1 MNCLSPKILALAL
14 AVILGGCS
22 LTPAYE
28 RPAAPVPA
36 TYPTVNAPDA
46 AASPAAA
53 DIGWRDFFADE
64 RLRQIIAFAL
74 SNNRDLRVAV
84 LNIEKSRA
92 QHRIQESEL
101 FPAVNASG
109 SGSASRTPA
118 DLSQTGQPV
127 IGRQYSA
134 GIGFSAYE
142 LDLFGRVRSLNA
154 QAMQQFLATEQA
166 RRATHI
172 SLVAEVVSDYLTLAA
187 DQERLKLAQ
196 STLQSQS
203 DSYGLTQRS
212 YEVGAAS
219 GLTLRQA
226 QTSVESARVDVAR
239 YTSQVAQD
247 RNALALVVGTQ
258 VPADLLP
265 MGLADALGAL
275 GARSD
280 VPAGLPSELLQQRPD
295 VLQAEHELQ
304 AANANI
310 GAARAAFYPSISLT
324 ASAGS
329 SSSELGSLFK
339 AGSGVWSFAP
349 QISLPVFDGGRNR
362 ANLDSARISRDISV
376 AQYEKAIQTAFR
388 EVADALAQR
397 GTLGQQLDAQQALVD
412 ATNESFT
419 LSEARFRRGVDSY
432 LNVLDSQ
439 RSLYGAQQNLIGTQ
453 LSRVLN
459 LVTLY
464 KVLGGGWV
472 ESTQKTSA
480 VGPAVLG
487 FESRLEFN
495 HLDVEPDR

>member
-1 MNCLSPKILALAL
+1 MN
-14 AVILGGCS
+14 S
-22 LTPAYE
+22 LTPKLLWLVLAGVISGCTLMPSYE
-28 RPAAPVPA
+28 RPTAPIPSNYPAGSAAG
-36 TYPTVNAPDA
+36 A
-46 AASPAAA
+46 AAGPAAA
-53 DIGWRDFFADE
+53 EIGWRDFFADE
-64 RLRQIIAFAL
+64 RLRQIIALAL

-92 QHRIQESEL
+92 QYRIQKSEL

-118 DLSQTGQPV
+118 DLSQTGRAETV
-127 IGRQYSA
+127 RQYSA
-134 GIGFSAYE
+134 DVGFSAYE
-142 LDLFGRVRSLNA
+142 LDLFGRVRSLNT
-154 QAMQQFLATEQA
+154 QAAQQFLATEEA
-166 RRATHI
+166 RRATQI

-187 DQERLKLAQ
+187 DEDRLELAQ
-196 STLQSQS
+196 STFKSQT

-212 YEVGAAS
+212 YEVGSAS
-219 GLTLRQA
+219 GLSLRQA
-226 QTSVESARVDVAR
+226 QTSVERARVDVAR

-265 MGLADALGAL
+265 TGLADEMGAL
-275 GARSD
+275 SARSD
-280 VPAGLPSELLQQRPD
+280 VPAGLPSELMQRRPD

-310 GAARAAFYPSISLT
+310 GAARAAFYPSITLT

-329 SSSELGSLFK
+329 SSSELGTLFK
-339 AGSGVWSFAP
+339 AGSGAWSFAP
-349 QISLPVFDGGRNR
+349 QISIPIFDGGRNR
-362 ANLDSARISRDISV
+362 GNLDSARISRDIGV

-397 GTLGQQLDAQQALVD
+397 GTLDQQLDAQQALVD
-412 ATNESFT
+412 ATNESYK
-419 LSEARFRRGVDSY
+419 LSDARFRRGVDSY

-439 RSLYGAQQNLIGTQ
+439 RSLYDAQQNLIGTQ

-459 LVTLY
+459 WVTLY

-472 ESTQKTSA
+472 EST
-480 VGPAVLG
+480 
-487 FESRLEFN
+487 
-495 HLDVEPDR
+495 

>member
-1 MNCLSPKILALAL
+1 MNSLSPKLLSLVLA
-14 AVILGGCS
+14 AVLSGCTLMPS
-22 LTPAYE
+22 YE
-28 RPAAPVPA
+28 RPAVPVPA
-36 TYPTVNAPDA
+36 NYPTENAADTA
-46 AASPAAA
+46 GSPAAA
-53 DIGWRDFFADE
+53 DVGWRDFFADE
-64 RLRQIIAFAL
+64 RLRQIIALAL

-92 QHRIQESEL
+92 QYRIQESEL

-109 SGSASRTPA
+109 SGSARRTPA
-118 DLSQTGQPV
+118 DLSQTGQAE

-134 GIGFSAYE
+134 EVGFSAYE
-142 LDLFGRVRSLNA
+142 LDLFGRVRSLNT
-154 QAMQQFLATEQA
+154 QAAQQFLATEEA

-196 STLQSQS
+196 STFQSQS

-212 YEVGAAS
+212 YEVGSAS
-219 GLTLRQA
+219 GLSLRQA
-226 QTSVESARVDVAR
+226 QTSVERARVDVAR

-247 RNALALVVGTQ
+247 RNALALIVGTQ
-258 VPADLLP
+258 VPTDLLP
-265 MGLADALGAL
+265 TGLADAVGAL

-280 VPAGLPSELLQQRPD
+280 VPAGLPSALLQRRPD

-310 GAARAAFYPSISLT
+310 GAARAAFYPSITLT

-329 SSSELGSLFK
+329 SSSELGNLFK

-349 QISLPVFDGGRNR
+349 QISLPIFDGGRNR
-362 ANLDSARISRDISV
+362 GNLDSARIGRDIGV

-397 GTLGQQLDAQQALVD
+397 GTLDQQLDAQQALVD
-412 ATNESFT
+412 ATNESYK
-419 LSEARFRRGVDSY
+419 LSDARFRRGVDSY

-439 RSLYGAQQNLIGTQ
+439 RSLYDAQQNLIGTQ

-464 KVLGGGWV
+464 KALGGGWA
-472 ESTQKTSA
+472 ESTQNAGIRSNPMARDSMNPSA
-480 VGPAVLG
+480 P
-487 FESRLEFN
+487 
-495 HLDVEPDR
+495 

>member
-1 MNCLSPKILALAL
+1 MNSLSPKRLSLVLAAAL
-14 AVILGGCS
+14 SGCTLMPS
-22 LTPAYE
+22 YE

-36 TYPTVNAPDA
+36 DYPTGGAAGA

-53 DIGWRDFFADE
+53 DIGWRDFFAGE
-64 RLRQIIAFAL
+64 HLQQIIALAL

-92 QHRIQESEL
+92 QLRIRESEL

-109 SGSASRTPA
+109 SGSGSASRTPS
-118 DLSQTGQPV
+118 DLSQTGQADIV
-127 IGRQYSA
+127 RQYSA
-134 GIGFSAYE
+134 DVGFSAYE
-142 LDLFGRVRSLNA
+142 LDLFGRVRSLNT
-154 QAMQQFLATEQA
+154 QAAQQFLATEEA

-196 STLQSQS
+196 STFQSQS

-212 YEVGAAS
+212 YEVGSAS
-219 GLTLRQA
+219 GLSLRQA
-226 QTSVESARVDVAR
+226 QTSVERARVDVAR

-258 VPADLLP
+258 VPDDLLP
-265 MGLADALGAL
+265 TGLADAVAAL
-275 GARSD
+275 GTRSD
-280 VPAGLPSELLQQRPD
+280 VPAGLPSALMQRRPD

-310 GAARAAFYPSISLT
+310 GAARAAFYPSITLT

-329 SSSELGSLFK
+329 SSSELGNLFK

-349 QISLPVFDGGRNR
+349 QISLPIFDGGRNR
-362 ANLDSARISRDISV
+362 GNLDSARISRDIGV

-397 GTLGQQLDAQQALVD
+397 GTLHQQLDAQQALVD
-412 ATNESFT
+412 ATDESYK
-419 LSEARFRRGVDSY
+419 LSDARFRRGVDSY

-439 RSLYGAQQNLIGTQ
+439 RSLYDAQQNLIGTQ

-472 ESTQKTSA
+472 ESTQSA
-480 VGPAVLG
+480 GTRSNPMGRDSMTPSA
-487 FESRLEFN
+487 
-495 HLDVEPDR
+495 P

>member
-1 MNCLSPKILALAL
+1 MNSLSPKLLSLVLA
-14 AVILGGCS
+14 AVLSGCTLMPS
-22 LTPAYE
+22 YE
-28 RPAAPVPA
+28 RPAVPVPA
-36 TYPTVNAPDA
+36 NYPTENAADTA
-46 AASPAAA
+46 GSPAAA
-53 DIGWRDFFADE
+53 DVGWRDFFADE
-64 RLRQIIAFAL
+64 RLRQIIALAL

-92 QHRIQESEL
+92 QYRIQESEL

-118 DLSQTGQPV
+118 DLSQTGQAE

-134 GIGFSAYE
+134 EVGFSAYE
-142 LDLFGRVRSLNA
+142 LDLFGRVRSLNT
-154 QAMQQFLATEQA
+154 QAAQQFLATEEA

-196 STLQSQS
+196 STFQSQS

-212 YEVGAAS
+212 YEVGSAS
-219 GLTLRQA
+219 GLSLRQA
-226 QTSVESARVDVAR
+226 QTSVERARVDVAR

-247 RNALALVVGTQ
+247 RNALALIVGTQ
-258 VPADLLP
+258 VPTDLLP
-265 MGLADALGAL
+265 TGLADAVGAL

-280 VPAGLPSELLQQRPD
+280 VPAGLPSALLQRRPD

-310 GAARAAFYPSISLT
+310 GAARAAFYPSITLT

-329 SSSELGSLFK
+329 SSSELGNLFK

-349 QISLPVFDGGRNR
+349 QISLPIFDGGRNR
-362 ANLDSARISRDISV
+362 GNLDSARIGRDIGV

-397 GTLGQQLDAQQALVD
+397 GTLDQQLDAQQALVD
-412 ATNESFT
+412 ATNESYK
-419 LSEARFRRGVDSY
+419 LSDARFRRGVDSY

-439 RSLYGAQQNLIGTQ
+439 RSLYDAQQNLIGTQ

-464 KVLGGGWV
+464 KALGGGWA
-472 ESTQKTSA
+472 ESTQNAGIRSNPMARDSMNPSA
-480 VGPAVLG
+480 P
-487 FESRLEFN
+487 
-495 HLDVEPDR
+495 

>member
-1 MNCLSPKILALAL
+1 MNSLSPKLLSLVLA
-14 AVILGGCS
+14 AVLSGCTLMPS
-22 LTPAYE
+22 YE
-28 RPAAPVPA
+28 RPAVPVPA
-36 TYPTVNAPDA
+36 NYPTENAADTA
-46 AASPAAA
+46 GSPAAA
-53 DIGWRDFFADE
+53 DVGWRDFFADE
-64 RLRQIIAFAL
+64 RLRQIIALAL

-92 QHRIQESEL
+92 QYRIQESEL

-118 DLSQTGQPV
+118 DLSQTGQAEIV
-127 IGRQYSA
+127 RQYSA
-134 GIGFSAYE
+134 EVGFSAYE
-142 LDLFGRVRSLNA
+142 LDLFGRVRSLNT
-154 QAMQQFLATEQA
+154 QAAQQFLATEEA

-196 STLQSQS
+196 STFQSQS

-212 YEVGAAS
+212 YEVGSAS
-219 GLTLRQA
+219 GLSLRQA
-226 QTSVESARVDVAR
+226 QTSVERARVDVAR

-247 RNALALVVGTQ
+247 RNALALIVGTQ
-258 VPADLLP
+258 VPTDLLP
-265 MGLADALGAL
+265 TGLADAVGAL

-280 VPAGLPSELLQQRPD
+280 VPAGLPSALLQRRPD

-310 GAARAAFYPSISLT
+310 GAARAAFYPSITLT

-329 SSSELGSLFK
+329 SSSELGNLFK

-349 QISLPVFDGGRNR
+349 QISLPIFDGGRNR
-362 ANLDSARISRDISV
+362 GNLDSARIGRDIGV

-397 GTLGQQLDAQQALVD
+397 GTLDQQLDAQQALVD
-412 ATNESFT
+412 ATNESYK
-419 LSEARFRRGVDSY
+419 LSDARFRRGVDSY

-439 RSLYGAQQNLIGTQ
+439 RSLYDAQQNLIGTQ

-464 KVLGGGWV
+464 KALGGGWA
-472 ESTQKTSA
+472 ESTQNAGIRSNPMARDSMNPSA
-480 VGPAVLG
+480 P
-487 FESRLEFN
+487 
-495 HLDVEPDR
+495 